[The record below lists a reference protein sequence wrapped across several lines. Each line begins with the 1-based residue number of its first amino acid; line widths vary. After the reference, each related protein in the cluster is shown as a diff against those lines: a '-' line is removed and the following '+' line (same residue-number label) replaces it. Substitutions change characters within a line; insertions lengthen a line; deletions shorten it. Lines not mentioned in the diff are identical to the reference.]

1 VLEKGKI
8 MSAEVPDWFVLKDPG
23 DISLD
28 IESGNRYANDRLE
41 RLISEDLWIIS
52 RPSWMSE
59 EEWLKIK
66 TEEFGGHT
74 LLKLAV
80 SQDPRLTTW
89 LIEVE
94 GDLFE
99 FRFISTPSFEE
110 KINVLKEL
118 YSEDKVKEIHEI
130 NEMYGI
136 DLYRKFNIANIETR
150 SVKYTKSRFGSN
162 IKDLEK
168 KIAIH
173 FTKIPSIISVRRAL
187 LYKGWGIVTLAD
199 IRLAVKRE
207 FEKQL
212 REVIEK
218 SKELVD
224 DDDGLRTATKPIFDK
239 IQKIAKSRR
248 LSKDFLSL
256 GIDEGVEIL
265 TKSELFPP
273 CIQELI
279 GVLKSEGHLAHME
292 NWQLGIFLKKA
303 GMTVEEQQRFW
314 YENSVDNIGIS
325 FEQFKQ
331 RVNYQLMHMYGKV
344 GGGIDYSPP
353 SCTKCINSY
362 FCYWAHKRT
371 DKIIEDMKLLF
382 EDKEKKVLDTAIDD
396 ISKLQ
401 RDQKYKRACARY
413 FTLLTGWKIKG
424 NQINQMM
431 HYTKQA
437 YRRFYSK
444 KDTESDETESDNN
457 D

>member
-1 VLEKGKI
+1 
-8 MSAEVPDWFVLKDPG
+8 MSTEVPDWFVLKDPG
-23 DISLD
+23 NISLD
-28 IESGNRYANDRLE
+28 IEVGNKYADERLD
-41 RLISEDLWIIS
+41 RLISEDLWNIS
-52 RPSWMSE
+52 RPSWMSDD
-59 EEWLKIK
+59 EWNKIIV
-66 TEEFGGHT
+66 EEFGGHT
-74 LLKLAV
+74 FLKLAV

-99 FRFISTPSFEE
+99 FRFISTSSLDE

-118 YSEDKVKEIHEI
+118 YSTENVKEIQEI

-136 DLYRKFNIANIETR
+136 DIYRHFSIANIETR

-162 IKDLEK
+162 VRDLEK
-168 KIAIH
+168 KVAIH
-173 FTKIPSIISVRRAL
+173 FTKIPAIISARKVL

-212 REVIEK
+212 REVVEK
-218 SKELVD
+218 SKELVVND
-224 DDDGLRTATKPIFDK
+224 EGLKAAIKPIFDK

-248 LSKDFLSL
+248 LSKDYLSL

-279 GVLKSEGHLAHME
+279 GILKSEGHLAHME

-331 RVNYQLMHMYGKV
+331 RVNYQLKHMYGKV

-371 DKIIEDMKLLF
+371 DKIIEDMKIRF
-382 EDKEKKVLDTAIDD
+382 AEKDKKSLDAAIED

-401 RDQKYKRACARY
+401 RDQQYKKACARY
-413 FTLLTGWKIKG
+413 FRFLTGWSIKG
-424 NQINQMM
+424 NHINQMM
-431 HYTKQA
+431 SYTGLA
-437 YRRFYSK
+437 YKRFYGK
-444 KDTESDETESDNN
+444 KDAKVEEEEAEDN